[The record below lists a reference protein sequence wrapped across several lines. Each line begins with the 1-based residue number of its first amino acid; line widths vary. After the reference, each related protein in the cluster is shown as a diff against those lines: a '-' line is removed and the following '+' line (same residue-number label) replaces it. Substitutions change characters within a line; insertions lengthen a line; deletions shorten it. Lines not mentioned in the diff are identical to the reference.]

1 MYIIYYVYTWY
12 LFILFLYVALWI
24 DDHNG
29 EKQKY
34 SRPEKAIGGALHNI
48 EIQYRQANH
57 LVHMQGNSCNTI
69 GTL

>member
-1 MYIIYYVYTWY
+1 MCTHDIY
-12 LFILFLYVALWI
+12 LFFLYVALWI

-48 EIQYRQANH
+48 GIQYH
-57 LVHMQGNSCNTI
+57 LVHMQGNSCNTV